1 MKPLLRS
8 RPLRIAAVLAS
19 GWLGALALAVLF
31 SGGDGTSAPARQPA
45 RVAPGG
51 SESAVRDAGH
61 ARDGGPRPAE
71 DEIVYDYDVYDER
84 LVIGLSENVF
94 LGLVRGEEGHWSIS
108 TSIPGHPGA
117 AQTQFSV
124 EVLRPLKARGPEPLS
139 EGEDALISQYGGPD
153 PETGRPIDVV
163 GYSCGRHVDNV
174 PLKPGRRY
182 VFATVYRP
190 QGPFHLIVAQPTGAL
205 PVEGPPGPVLAAYE
219 SARRDQT
226 TRFDPDLGRS
236 CD

>member
-1 MKPLLRS
+1 MRS
-8 RPLRIAAVLAS
+8 RPFRIAAVLAAV
-19 GWLGALALAVLF
+19 WLAALALAVLL
-31 SGGDGTSAPARQPA
+31 SGGDGTSAPAREPA
-45 RVAPGG
+45 RAAPGG
-51 SESAVRDAGH
+51 PQSAVRDAGR

-71 DEIVYDYDVYDER
+71 DEIVYGYDVYDER

-94 LGLVRGEEGHWSIS
+94 LGLVRGEEGHRSIP
-108 TSIPGHPGA
+108 TSIPGEPGA

-124 EVLRPLKARGPEPLS
+124 EVLRSLKARGPEPLS
-139 EGEDALISQYGGPD
+139 ERDYALISQYGGPD
-153 PETGRPIDVV
+153 PETGMPVSVV
-163 GYSCGRHVDNV
+163 GYSCGRHVDTL

-205 PVEGPPGPVLAAYE
+205 AVEGPPGPVLAAYE

-226 TRFDPDLGRS
+226 TTIDPDLGRS